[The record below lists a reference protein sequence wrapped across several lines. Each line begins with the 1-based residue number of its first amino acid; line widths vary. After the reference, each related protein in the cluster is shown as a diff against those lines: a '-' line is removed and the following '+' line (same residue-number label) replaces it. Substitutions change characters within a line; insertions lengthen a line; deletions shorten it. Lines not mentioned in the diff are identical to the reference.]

1 MKKKCYIYT
10 RVSTAAQTDGYSL
23 NAQKERL
30 QKFAYYKDLEIA
42 GEYCDA
48 GKSGHSI
55 KGRPAFMQ
63 MMDDITS
70 EKDGI
75 SYVLV
80 FKLSRFGRNAADV
93 LKSMQLL
100 NDYDIDLVSVED
112 AIDSSSQGGRLT
124 LSILS
129 AVAEIERENISVQ
142 FMAGRM
148 QKIASGGWPGGP
160 VPYGYRTYEKELVIE
175 PAEAAIVK
183 LVYEKY
189 LEEGMMANSVCT
201 WLNENGYR
209 RKIHGETRPFTRD
222 MVVRI
227 LENPVYC
234 GKLYFGRRSKKK
246 NVLIFDGKHQA
257 IVTQEQWDAAQEK
270 RRQTYKPRIKV
281 DDSDRISLLS
291 GLVKCPLCGGGM
303 VTIKNKKANPNH
315 GGYYKILYSYACTN
329 HRKSVGRTCEFSRIF
344 HQEKLD
350 NAVLEIIGQIT
361 GTEAFKKAVEDAV
374 GAQTSVEAYE
384 KELKELRKALHSQEH
399 LKYKLGTQL
408 DHLDILSADY
418 DSEYDHIQGQI
429 DDSYEVIGLLQEQ
442 IEKTKERLAARRK
455 GIHSSDHIRLILDHF
470 DRLFQKLSFEERRE
484 LCRQLIAH
492 IEVFPEVREDGRI
505 LKEIV
510 FRIPLFYDLRAEEEE
525 DRPDGIVQFAFDC
538 RKLPATVAESKAT
551 YEQIKAYVFENYG
564 LKVPN
569 LYIAQIKRECGIV
582 ERVNYNLPKTEGKR
596 VPQCT
601 EAKREAILDAFRHF
615 RMIDQNETEEAA
627 G

>member
-30 QKFAYYKDLEIA
+30 QKFAYYKDLEIV

-148 QKIASGGWPGGP
+148 QKLASGGWPGGP

-209 RKIHGETRPFTRD
+209 RQIQGEEKPFTRD
-222 MVVRI
+222 AVVRI

-257 IVTQEQWDAAQEK
+257 IVTQEQWNAAQEK
-270 RRQTYKPRIKV
+270 RRKTYKPRIKV
-281 DDSDRISLLS
+281 DEPDRISLLS
-291 GLVKCPLCGGGM
+291 GLVKCPLCGSGM

-329 HRKSVGRTCEFSRIF
+329 HRKSVGRICEFSRIF

-408 DHLDILSADY
+408 DNLDILSADY

-429 DDSYEVIGLLQEQ
+429 DDTYEVIGLLQEQ
-442 IEKTKERLAARRK
+442 IEKTKERLTVRRK
-455 GIHSSDHIRLILDHF
+455 GIHSSDNIRLILDHF

-484 LCRQLIAH
+484 LCRQLIAR

-510 FRIPLFYDLRAEEEE
+510 FRIPLFYDLRTEEDE
-525 DRPDGIVQFAFDC
+525 DRPDEIVQFAFDC